1 MRIEDR
7 RAVPDSSSADPAAG
21 IYGAMPV
28 PVRRW
33 TSVAVASAVF
43 GIAAL
48 ALLLLYAGATEV
60 QLPQTVD
67 ALCPVAGIPGIFGP
81 GGRSFFRRWM
91 RGGAEEDDAEERSDT
106 PVEPLPEKPVLPDV
120 EVTFI
125 ETNEEPPEVLRQ
137 LDDPAPPAGESP
149 DFPSDEPDAA
159 EEASED
165 LLWFTDVPSPDG
177 VEIAAGESPEHPSD
191 GESAPR
197 PDALTDEELIRM
209 LGFDDGDVG
218 FSPGVVGYD
227 DIPPEDEERPL
238 ELLIDDLGSNDAG
251 VRGRAVTAVA
261 EHGADAVEPLVHALA
276 RADDGRRWCVAEALA
291 LIGEDSIPALIAALG
306 DGATKIGAAAT
317 LVRIGRPAVEPLI
330 EALAGDDGEVQ
341 FGARYALREIG
352 DEAIPSLVEALDA
365 PDGSTR
371 RSAASVLRELGWQ
384 APDDAGAIRYLIA
397 VEAWLDVADYGEA
410 AVEPLIRILKSP
422 DKEAWWNAARTLGEV
437 GEAAVGPL
445 VDLLHEADDEVRP
458 LAAMAL
464 AEIGLPAVDPLIR
477 LLSIPALGGTAAAS
491 LVKIGEPAAEACLR
505 ALESADGEVQE
516 TLENVIC
523 ALGEPAVPYLI
534 QALMSGRSRTRARAA
549 EILGRMGWEPWS
561 DAERAWYLIAHEEWM
576 ELALMGSPA
585 VDPLIRALNGDDG
598 RIRGEAAATLGEI
611 GDPAAVG
618 PLVDALTD
626 EAVAPVAAD
635 ALVAIGEPA
644 IAPVLGMLEEGAGN
658 ARESAVEVLG
668 RLGAPEAVPAIVELV
683 RTGGARLH
691 RKAVDA
697 LVGIGAPAVGPLISL
712 LGEDG
717 DGHAGAASALTRIGD
732 PALGPLT
739 EALGSEHSLIRMGA
753 ARVLERLGWS
763 PGCIDEQT
771 TYLIALQRWPEVV
784 ELGAPAADHLAV
796 RFGDP
801 DPAVKAGVA
810 ESLARLGSP
819 AVSPLIGL
827 LGEEAY
833 QESAGDILV
842 RIGEGAV
849 EPLIRAL
856 SGEAL
861 RLAAAEVLVR
871 MGRPAAGALVLVLA
885 HPEIGPTAAEIL
897 VMMGEESL
905 DTLVEALGDDD
916 SRIRRRAGDVLI
928 SLEDAA
934 VDSLIGAL
942 GHPND
947 IIRLEAIDTLTRVG
961 RPIVAAL
968 TESLSDERY
977 LVRLGAAEVLGRI
990 GWEPATEAETVC
1002 YLIAKE
1008 QWASVAE
1015 SGAGAV
1021 EVLIRT
1027 LSDPDTAIQMGAA
1040 RALGMIGAPAVTRLI
1055 DELRSEQDGGQR
1067 KAVEALKMI
1076 GEPAVVPLVGA
1087 LQDRD
1092 WQIRLGAARA
1102 LVGIGDP
1109 AVEPLV
1115 RALRDAPPAVRMGAA
1130 ATLGKIGNPGA
1141 VEPLIDALLSE
1152 DWRMGRVVVRAL
1164 GMLGEPA
1171 VRPLLRVLSDGN
1183 DTSRKGAVAALVLI
1197 GEPAVRLL
1205 PGALTDGHFRV
1216 RAGVADALDRLGW
1229 SPEPGEETVVYLIAK
1244 ERWGNLLS
1252 MGPAA
1257 VGPLIAVLNDRDDSI
1272 RRRAAKV
1279 LGEIGDPRAVPAL
1292 IGLLHDDYY
1301 SIRREAAAALGATG
1315 VPAMEPVVSALSDP
1329 DADVRKRAADVLS
1342 EIGDARAI
1350 EPLEGIFDDED
1361 WYARMAAGNAVERIR
1376 ERVGKGK

>member
-1 MRIEDR
+1 DGYAGGSISYYDSKYGIPAPGDPLNPVHIDMHQTKVQLGSELEFADGFLAGVNLAGGYSDYSHGEVDATGVTGSRFDDEEWEGR
-7 RAVPDSSSADPAAG
+7 AEFLHRAVGPFTGAIGVQLHRREIVASGEGGELLAPSETEAAAAFLFEEMPIAGETLKLQMAGRVEYADVSGRALDASIPLAPTDFAVSRSFT
-21 IYGAMPV
+21 P
-28 PVRRW
+28 
-33 TSVAVASAVF
+33 TSVSVGLVYSPAPKWVF
-43 GIAAL
+43 GVTAQH
-48 ALLLLYAGATEV
+48 V
-60 QLPQTVD
+60 
-67 ALCPVAGIPGIFGP
+67 
-81 GGRSFFRRWM
+81 
-91 RGGAEEDDAEERSDT
+91 ER
-106 PVEPLPEKPVLPDV
+106 
-120 EVTFI
+120 
-125 ETNEEPPEVLRQ
+125 
-137 LDDPAPPAGESP
+137 A
-149 DFPSDEPDAA
+149 
-159 EEASED
+159 
-165 LLWFTDVPSPDG
+165 
-177 VEIAAGESPEHPSD
+177 
-191 GESAPR
+191 
-197 PDALTDEELIRM
+197 PDALEL
-209 LGFDDGDVG
+209 
-218 FSPGVVGYD
+218 FS
-227 DIPPEDEERPL
+227 
-238 ELLIDDLGSNDAG
+238 
-251 VRGRAVTAVA
+251 
-261 EHGADAVEPLVHALA
+261 
-276 RADDGRRWCVAEALA
+276 
-291 LIGEDSIPALIAALG
+291 
-306 DGATKIGAAAT
+306 K
-317 LVRIGRPAVEPLI
+317 
-330 EALAGDDGEVQ
+330 
-341 FGARYALREIG
+341 
-352 DEAIPSLVEALDA
+352 
-365 PDGSTR
+365 
-371 RSAASVLRELGWQ
+371 
-384 APDDAGAIRYLIA
+384 
-397 VEAWLDVADYGEA
+397 
-410 AVEPLIRILKSP
+410 
-422 DKEAWWNAARTLGEV
+422 
-437 GEAAVGPL
+437 GP
-445 VDLLHEADDEVRP
+445 HEA
-458 LAAMAL
+458 
-464 AEIGLPAVDPLIR
+464 
-477 LLSIPALGGTAAAS
+477 T
-491 LVKIGEPAAEACLR
+491 
-505 ALESADGEVQE
+505 E
-516 TLENVIC
+516 TFE
-523 ALGEPAVPYLI
+523 
-534 QALMSGRSRTRARAA
+534 
-549 EILGRMGWEPWS
+549 
-561 DAERAWYLIAHEEWM
+561 
-576 ELALMGSPA
+576 
-585 VDPLIRALNGDDG
+585 
-598 RIRGEAAATLGEI
+598 
-611 GDPAAVG
+611 
-618 PLVDALTD
+618 
-626 EAVAPVAAD
+626 
-635 ALVAIGEPA
+635 
-644 IAPVLGMLEEGAGN
+644 
-658 ARESAVEVLG
+658 
-668 RLGAPEAVPAIVELV
+668 
-683 RTGGARLH
+683 
-691 RKAVDA
+691 
-697 LVGIGAPAVGPLISL
+697 
-712 LGEDG
+712 
-717 DGHAGAASALTRIGD
+717 IGD

-763 PGCIDEQT
+763 PGCMDEQT

-827 LGEEAY
+827 LGEEVY
-833 QESAGDILV
+833 RESAGDILV

-905 DTLVEALGDDD
+905 DTLVEALGNDD

-1216 RAGVADALDRLGW
+1216 RAGVADVLDRLGW